1 MQLTWLI
8 PDWLV
13 KAVIS
18 QRHTERNKKPI
29 SIFSTLFFIKLVKTD
44 TY

>member
-13 KAVIS
+13 KAVIY